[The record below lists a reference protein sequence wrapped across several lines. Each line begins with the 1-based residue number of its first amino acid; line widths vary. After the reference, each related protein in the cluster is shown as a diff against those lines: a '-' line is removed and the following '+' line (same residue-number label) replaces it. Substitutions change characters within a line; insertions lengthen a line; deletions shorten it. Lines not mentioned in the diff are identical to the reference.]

1 MGKLKLPRLN
11 ISCIFGYKFL
21 LDFGSNTEKSNFTQS
36 VKAVT
41 FSLLF
46 NALNNVIGTLGK
58 GVSEPRIKVVEN
70 VLSASSKRITKRNE
84 LWEM

>member
-41 FSLLF
+41 FPLF
-46 NALNNVIGTLGK
+46 LDAFDNVVGTLSK
-58 GVSEPRIKVVEN
+58 CVSEPRIKVVED
-70 VLSASSKRITKRNE
+70 VFSASSKRKTSRNTRA
-84 LWEM
+84 

>member
-41 FSLLF
+41 FPLF
-46 NALNNVIGTLGK
+46 LNAFDNVVGTLSK
-58 GVSEPRIKVVEN
+58 GVSEPRIKVVIVSTLNGE
-70 VLSASSKRITKRNE
+70 SGIIKYTSK
-84 LWEM
+84 LH